1 MTVVENVRFGLKIKK
16 VPRGEAEDRV
26 AQMLDA
32 MQLTELRDRRP
43 GQLSGGQRQ
52 RVALARALVNRPA
65 ALLLDEP
72 LGALDFKL
80 RKEMQLELKGIQQRT
95 GTTFVYVTHDQEE
108 ALTMSDRIAVMNA
121 GRVEQIADPQTLY
134 ERPATAFVAGFIGTS
149 NLLDL
154 RVDERSGGACAMR
167 LADGQRM
174 LAPDAAG
181 ARLQITVRPEKVRL
195 DPPDD
200 PDWSL
205 VRGTVADRIYLGSVT
220 QLVVELQTGER
231 LVVHHLNQDAGEARV
246 DPGSAVV
253 LGWPARNAFVIGAAR
268 VRRALVL
275 AAVAAGRLRRVAA
288 TPTPVP
294 LPPTRRRPRPGRCA
308 IFSYEDTV
316 DAGGAGGVPQGQPEP
331 RSSTSPRSTPTRRPR
346 PSCAPGST
354 PTWSTSAWTR

>member
-1 MTVVENVRFGLKIKK
+1 MSDTGSIVLDGVGKTFGDTTAVHEISLAIAGGEFFSLLGPSGCGKTTTLRMIAGFETPTSGRVLLEGDDVTNVGAAKRNLNLVFQEYALFPHMTVVENVRFGLKIKK

-108 ALTMSDRIAVMNA
+108 ALTMSDRIAVMNE

-253 LGWPARNAFVIGAAR
+253 LGWPARNAFVIGAA
-268 VRRALVL
+268 A
-275 AAVAAGRLRRVAA
+275 
-288 TPTPVP
+288 
-294 LPPTRRRPRPGRCA
+294 
-308 IFSYEDTV
+308 
-316 DAGGAGGVPQGQPEP
+316 
-331 RSSTSPRSTPTRRPR
+331 
-346 PSCAPGST
+346 
-354 PTWSTSAWTR
+354 